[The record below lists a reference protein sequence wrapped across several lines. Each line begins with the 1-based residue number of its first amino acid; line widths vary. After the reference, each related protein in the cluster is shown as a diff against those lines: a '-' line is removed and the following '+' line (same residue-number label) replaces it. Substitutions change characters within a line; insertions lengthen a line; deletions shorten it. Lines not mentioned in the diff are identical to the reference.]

1 MKKECRWISPE
12 WRGRLSK
19 AAGKA
24 WRALASLPG
33 RVVLSLLVAVA
44 LLLGDYFID
53 NCPYP
58 LFDDVDTLGLAE
70 HLTGR
75 MAHEVD
81 DSVLYINV
89 GFDKQLVPVVDDFGD
104 TVGKTVITD
113 RTVLL
118 KLLEAASRAD
128 YRFLALDV
136 RFDKGMTTDCDSA
149 LWRLMGRLPRFAYSS
164 HADGEDAAAEN
175 AGGAAALADYGATL
189 STGFTRWQF
198 LQDGK
203 ESMPLTIYR
212 STDNGTLSQWG
223 PFYFD
228 NGHLCRNTLFV
239 PLPSD
244 LLEPY
249 RESGE
254 LRYPLAG
261 GHLMRWNSD
270 DELSRMMNGRIVVIG
285 DFEND
290 VHDTYI
296 GSVPG
301 PAIIY
306 SAYLELHR
314 GRHFVNPWFMIAML
328 LIYATMCFSVLSGD
342 GLLDRVAWVRRHPAL
357 RTLLSFVGW
366 EIVLSAMGL
375 LMYILFAESFISILP
390 AATFT
395 ALGWIRQHVKFTPET
410 A

>member
-1 MKKECRWISPE
+1 MKKGCNWISPD
-12 WRGRLSK
+12 WCGRLSE
-19 AAGKA
+19 AVGKA
-24 WRALASLPG
+24 LRALASLPG
-33 RVVLSLLVAVA
+33 RVALSLVVALA

-70 HLTGR
+70 RLTGR

-89 GFDKQLVPVVDDFGD
+89 GFDKQLVPVFDDFGD

-113 RTVLL
+113 RSVLL
-118 KLLEAASRAD
+118 KLLEAASHTD
-128 YRFLALDV
+128 YRFLVLDV
-136 RFDKGMTTDCDSA
+136 RFDNGFSTECDSA
-149 LWRLMGRLPRFAYSS
+149 LWSLMGKLPRFSYSAHS
-164 HADGEDAAAEN
+164 DGEDAAEKL
-175 AGGAAALADYGATL
+175 AGASASLADYGATL

-203 ESMPLTIYR
+203 ASMPLTIYR
-212 STDNGTLSQWG
+212 SVNNGNITQRG

-228 NGHLCRNTLFV
+228 KGRLCRNTLFV

-254 LRYPLAG
+254 LRYPLAE
-261 GHLMRWNSD
+261 GHLMRWNSEA
-270 DELSRMMNGRIVVIG
+270 ELSRMMKGRIVVIG
-285 DFEND
+285 DYEND

-301 PAIIY
+301 PAIIHC
-306 SAYLELHR
+306 AYLELHR
-314 GRHFVNPWFMIAML
+314 GRHIVNPWFMAVLL
-328 LIYATMCFSVLSGD
+328 LIYASMCFSVLSGD

-357 RTLLSFVGW
+357 RTLLSFIGW

-395 ALGWIRQHVKFTPET
+395 ALGWIRQHVKLTSK
-410 A
+410 AN